1 MLLLM
6 GSFNLTNSGFK
17 RNFESVIRLEFRLGN
32 LEPGDRDFILEVRDF
47 LQNTFVDNNDLIEP
61 VANNLKRTVDDLIRS
76 PFFRSVDEATDA
88 DIDMSS
94 TKDFEATKTFRLKAN
109 ESYTSIQRDAIL
121 FDDYYFKAVSTNA
134 NIRIILEGR

>member
-1 MLLLM
+1 MKSIFLTIFI
-6 GSFNLTNSGFK
+6 SFNLSIFVFTQGISSLTVGAQTSMANSK
-17 RNFESVIRLEFRLGN
+17 TLTSSV
-32 LEPGDRDFILEVRDF
+32 DS
-47 LQNTFVDNNDLIEP
+47 LQNIFAGQPTTYFRYWYTFTI
-61 VANNLKRTVDDLIRS
+61 T
-76 PFFRSVDEATDA
+76 TDA